1 MHLYLLLLS
10 SVIAFSFVVEFLLI
24 VALIALHWIT
34 DSAGVSTSTST
45 APAILSSSTSAT
57 QTSSALVVASTSGY
71 VYILMVIVQVFLIM
85 NDLFPFSE
93 NCISI

>member
-1 MHLYLLLLS
+1 MILLLNQVSNVLQLS
-10 SVIAFSFVVEFLLI
+10 SLFLEVDFSFVVEFLLI

-71 VYILMVIVQVFLIM
+71 VYILMVIVQVF
-85 NDLFPFSE
+85 P
-93 NCISI
+93 ISKCS